1 MTIWKEYVFW
11 CFLKECF
18 LYVSIKFLWSKVLF
32 KACVSLLI
40 FSLDDLSIDV
50 SGVLVSL
57 IYCIT
62 INFLPF
68 VNICFMYLDVLI
80 LSTDKFIFIIS
91 YRSYPFIIM

>member
-18 LYVSIKFLWSKVLF
+18 LYVSIKFLSSKVLF
-32 KACVSLLI
+32 KACISLLI
-40 FSLDDLSIDV
+40 FCLDDLSIDV

-62 INFLPF
+62 IDFLF
-68 VNICFMYLDVLI
+68 VNICFMYLDVLM
-80 LSTDKFIFIIS
+80 LSTYKFTFIIS